1 VAGGYASDQHAPG
14 AVAPRIVSG
23 FLIDECLSP
32 RLAQMACKAGFPQ
45 STCVRDR
52 GWQGEP
58 DWRITQ
64 RAVDGDFILVTHNST
79 DFRGAGAAK
88 PGGHYAKLELHAGL
102 VCLAVPVLDLAL
114 QEALFAAV
122 LDDVR
127 ANGELVN
134 QVLEVTVEGDE
145 IILTRWPLP
154 A

>member
-1 VAGGYASDQHAPG
+1 
-14 AVAPRIVSG
+14 VSK

-32 RLAQMACKAGFPQ
+32 RLAQMAREAGFPE

-64 RAVDGDFILVTHNST
+64 RAVEGDFTLVTHNSM
-79 DFRGAGAAK
+79 DFRGAGAQK

-102 VCLAVPVLDLAL
+102 VCLAVPAIDLAL

-127 ANGELVN
+127 TNGQLMN
-134 QVLEVTVEGDE
+134 LVLEVTVDGAEAV
-145 IILTRWPLP
+145 LVRWPLP
-154 A
+154 R